1 MSELTNRA
9 IAKLLDYLDTQAGGY
24 ATRITRHGEIVPDYL
39 GDMDEALT
47 LPLEPDMYYLLEV
60 PGEDSGARC
69 AIWNQHPRSTNRG
82 RLREVEVAADTP
94 AAAVCAA
101 WWRWMEAK

>member
-47 LPLEPDMYYLLEV
+47 LPL
-60 PGEDSGARC
+60 GSARRYF
-69 AIWNQHPRSTNRG
+69 ALRGQGGWTAEIWDGGWCESTG
-82 RLREVEVAADTP
+82 KADTP
-94 AAAVCAA
+94 AEAICKA
-101 WWRWMEAK
+101 WWAWKDAQEAR